1 MVLTTPKTSRKGR
14 GLVGVLVVTA
24 WAWACHAPPRLQ
36 SPAPALAAPVTAPAE
51 GPIRVAVTVDD
62 LPRHG
67 PLPPGATR
75 LEVHERM
82 LAAFADHEVPRVYGF
97 VNSAGMTDD
106 ADATAALRAWTE
118 AGHPLGN
125 HTSSHVRMAE
135 VGVPAYLA
143 EIDSNDAA
151 LTTWM
156 PDPVSRRVFRYPYLL
171 EGHEPAATAAVRE
184 HLAAGGYRIAE
195 VTIDFYDWAFN
206 APYVRCLQLGGEE
219 AIAAL
224 RSTFVQH
231 AVRML
236 QWSDAA
242 ARQIWGRPVPHVL
255 VLHVGVFDAEM
266 IDDVLTAY
274 ERLGVEWIALEE
286 ALDDPIYA
294 DLPTAPIVT
303 QGTLIENV
311 IEAREVEHPP
321 WPEHPEAL
329 LGVVC
334 PVADGVAA
342 RR

>member
-1 MVLTTPKTSRKGR
+1 MLRAAAKMSRKSYGF
-14 GLVGVLVVTA
+14 VGMLVVA
-24 WAWACHAPPRLQ
+24 AWACHAPPPMR
-36 SPAPALAAPVTAPAE
+36 SPVPAPAAPLTASAE

-67 PLPPGATR
+67 PLPPGTTR
-75 LEVHERM
+75 LAVHERL
-82 LAAFADHEVPRVYGF
+82 LAAFADHEVPSVYGF
-97 VNSAGMTDD
+97 VNAAGTVGD
-106 ADATAALRAWTE
+106 ADATAALQAWTA

-125 HTSSHVRMAE
+125 HTLSHVRMAE
-135 VGVPAYLA
+135 VGLPAYLA
-143 EIDSNDAA
+143 EIDANDAA

-156 PDPVSRRVFRYPYLL
+156 PDPASRKMFRYPYLF
-171 EGHEPAATAAVRE
+171 EGHDPAATAAVRE

-206 APYVRCLQLGGEE
+206 APYARCLQLGDQE

-236 QWSDAA
+236 QWSEAA

-255 VLHVGVFDAEM
+255 LLHIGAFDAEM
-266 IDDVLTAY
+266 IDDVLTVY
-274 ERLGVEWIALEE
+274 ERLGVEWITLEE

-294 DLPTAPIVT
+294 DLPTAPKVT

-311 IEAREVEHPP
+311 IEAHEAEHPP

-334 PVADGVAA
+334 PVSDGGGAA
-342 RR
+342 AGP